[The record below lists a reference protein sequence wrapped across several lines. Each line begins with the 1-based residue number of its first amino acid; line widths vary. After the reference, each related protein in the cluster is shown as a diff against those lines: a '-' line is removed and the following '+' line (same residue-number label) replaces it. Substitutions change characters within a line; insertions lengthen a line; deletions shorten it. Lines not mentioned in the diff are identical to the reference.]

1 MYLRDNHLSL
11 AKINQIMKKL
21 AYLLIAPAF
30 LFACGGAESTDEPT
44 DADSTAQEVV
54 ETTDETEEAP
64 KPPKS
69 PRIQNSGVAGGV
81 QVDIDFGSP
90 YVKERVIWGE
100 LVPYDKI
107 WRAGA
112 NEATAITFGADAL
125 VDGIEMT
132 AGTYALF
139 IIPQENADWTVILNE
154 EWSKEIHGVWGA
166 YDHKPEK
173 DVLRFN
179 VTPTFSDE
187 VVESLA
193 FTVEEDGVLFQWEK
207 ASFKFTVA
215 AK

>member
-1 MYLRDNHLSL
+1 
-11 AKINQIMKKL
+11 MKKL

-30 LFACGGAESTDEPT
+30 MFACGGAEA
-44 DADSTAQEVV
+44 DADETTVDTTAQEVTEEVV
-54 ETTDETEEAP
+54 ETEEEAP

-69 PRIQNSGVAGGV
+69 PRRQSNGTVNGVEVA
-81 QVDIDFGSP
+81 VDYGSP

-112 NEATAITFGADAL
+112 NEATSISFGSDVL
-125 VDGIEMT
+125 IDGSEVA

-139 IIPQENADWTVILNE
+139 ILPKKDADWTIILNE

-173 DVLRFN
+173 DVLRFD
-179 VTPTFSDE
+179 VSPVFSEDNL
-187 VVESLA
+187 ESLT
-193 FTVEEDGVLFQWEK
+193 FTVNETGVSFAWEK
-207 ASFKFTVA
+207 ASFEFAIA

>member
-1 MYLRDNHLSL
+1 M
-11 AKINQIMKKL
+11 

-30 LFACGGAESTDEPT
+30 LFACGGAESTDEET
-44 DADSTAQEVV
+44 HNDSTEVIT
-54 ETTDETEEAP
+54 ETVDTTAEEEAP

-69 PRIQNSGVAGGV
+69 PRRQSTGMVNGV
-81 QVDIDFGSP
+81 QVDVDYGSP

-112 NEATAITFGADAL
+112 NEATAITFGSD
-125 VDGIEMT
+125 VMIDGSEVA

-139 IIPQENADWTVILNE
+139 IIPKAAKDWTVILNE

-173 DVLRFN
+173 DVLRFD
-179 VTPTFSDE
+179 VTPVFSEDTL
-187 VVESLA
+187 ESLT
-193 FTVEEDGVLFQWEK
+193 FTVTETGVTFAWEK
-207 ASFKFTVA
+207 ASFSFEIT